1 MGVWMRARGRLK
13 IVPEPT
19 EQMIKEYRVFSH
31 YSIPDSYRPDEPFPN
46 TWFFDNEKRLA
57 CLPGKF
63 AEPSIW
69 LDHLTKWFFD
79 PRGYKL
85 EGDPEIIDECDEG
98 FWDTQINA
106 ELSKEYNEWLDKY
119 PVNFY

>member
-13 IVPEPT
+13 VVPEPT

-31 YSIPDSYRPDEPFPN
+31 YSIPDSYRPDEPFAN
-46 TWFFDNEKRLA
+46 TWFFDDEKRLT
-57 CLPGKF
+57 CLPGKY

-85 EGDPEIIDECDEG
+85 EGDPEIIGECDED
-98 FWDTQINA
+98 FWDTQINDK
-106 ELSKEYNEWLDKY
+106 LSKEYDEWLKKY
-119 PVNFY
+119 PVNLY